1 MFNIKKK
8 DRPFNLDSYCTRTK
22 RVTRLNRAESIYGKQ
37 WFSNLI
43 VFAFVCID
51 MFCLKV
57 VWNLVQMEDPLFVY
71 CLAFACAAALDV
83 PLAIAAV
90 SLKKYHQGL
99 CGKKSTTLIVI
110 LSVIVFLIAFVC
122 SFGFRIITK
131 DLSFEIDSSSALMNT
146 MAASASTNTDSFPV
160 WIAAIYNGIVPLLTS
175 LSSFIISYYS
185 SSPLTAK
192 LANLEKERIALQTNI
207 IEIEEALLQ
216 AGTSR
221 NYCAE
226 LIAREN
232 DLYKEFLCK
241 LDLETLRLKQLIRVI
256 LMEKL
261 SEPENITILSQSA
274 KNLYQ
279 KNETVDI
286 ESQELADFVES
297 QIQDREKLNRNKNP
311 YAA

>member
-1 MFNIKKK
+1 MFGRKKK
-8 DRPFNLDSYCTRTK
+8 DGPFNLDSYCTRTK

-43 VFAFVCID
+43 VCIFVCID
-51 MFCLKV
+51 LFCLKV
-57 VWNLVQMEDPLFVY
+57 VWNLVQTEDPLFVY

-90 SLKKYHQGL
+90 CLKKYHQGL
-99 CGKKSTTLIVI
+99 CGKKGTTLIMI
-110 LSVIVFLIAFVC
+110 LSVTVFMFAFVF

-131 DLSFEIDSSSALMNT
+131 DLSFDIGTSSALINT
-146 MAASASTNTDSFPV
+146 MAASAGTYTDSFPV

-192 LANLEKERIALQTNI
+192 LANLEKERIALQANI
-207 IEIEEALLQ
+207 VEIEEALLQ

-226 LIAREN
+226 LIAREK
-232 DLYKEFLCK
+232 DLYKEFLQK
-241 LDLETLRLKQLIRVI
+241 LDLETLRLKQLIRLI

-261 SEPENITILSQSA
+261 PEPENITILSQSA

-279 KNETVDI
+279 KNETLNI

-297 QIQDREKLNRNKNP
+297 QLQDKEELNQNRNL
-311 YAA
+311 YVA